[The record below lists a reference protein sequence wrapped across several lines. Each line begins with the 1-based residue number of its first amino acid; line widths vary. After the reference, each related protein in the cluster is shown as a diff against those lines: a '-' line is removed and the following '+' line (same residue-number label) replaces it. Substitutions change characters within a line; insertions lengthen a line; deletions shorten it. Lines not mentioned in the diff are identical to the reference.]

1 MILLTKKKEKELVKK
16 SKSGCRD
23 AQNKLF
29 NQFRGFTINKVKRY
43 WTSKYE
49 FNEGLSCANE
59 KFITAIN
66 YFNPKHNFR
75 FSTFYEIIIRNALT
89 KLKMEKNRQSNAELE
104 YINIT
109 KITTPFFKK
118 NNKLTLSL
126 IESNDR
132 NIKDYSE
139 ILNSKEIKVLK
150 DKSININQNE
160 TAKKLGV
167 SQPMIHKLVKNAEKK
182 IKKFACSPIV

>member
-1 MILLTKKKEKELVKK
+1 M
-16 SKSGCRD
+16 
-23 AQNKLF
+23 
-29 NQFRGFTINKVKRY
+29 
-43 WTSKYE
+43 
-49 FNEGLSCANE
+49 SCANE

-75 FSTFYEIIIRNALT
+75 FSTFYETIIRNALT

>member
-1 MILLTKKKEKELVKK
+1 M
-16 SKSGCRD
+16 
-23 AQNKLF
+23 KLP
-29 NQFRGFTINKVKRY
+29 
-43 WTSKYE
+43 
-49 FNEGLSCANE
+49 L
-59 KFITAIN
+59 
-66 YFNPKHNFR
+66 
-75 FSTFYEIIIRNALT
+75 
-89 KLKMEKNRQSNAELE
+89 
-104 YINIT
+104 
-109 KITTPFFKK
+109 
-118 NNKLTLSL
+118 L

-139 ILNSKEIKVLK
+139 ILNSKEIKVLE